1 MLPGELQ
8 IPIDKVD
15 RLLDAADGDAC
26 LLFLYILR
34 KGGRMS
40 LEEAGEELRLGERVA
55 AAAEKLRELGLISSP
70 GGGWKAKTQRAV
82 PEPPAVTV
90 VPPPVPPAREP
101 DLTEDRLPGYTS
113 EEMQAVSRSDPVFHE
128 MIGEVERLLGTILT
142 QNGLEAFTGFYDH
155 LGLPP
160 DVIVMMTGY
169 CVEHMGKPGADGR
182 VRGPGIQALRREAY
196 RWADNDIRDL
206 KAAGEYVKRK
216 EEARALKA
224 RYRVLLGLTGR
235 APSQTEERCLTEWSE
250 AGYPEEL
257 LQEAYDRTTQKTGRL
272 VWKYMDTILK
282 SWEKQG
288 LKTLEAVQAGDRH
301 PRRQETAE
309 GEGAAPGDYE
319 RMKKYLDSLKE
330 S

>member
-1 MLPGELQ
+1 VQPAPQTPPAKLP
-8 IPIDKVD
+8 PPD
-15 RLLDAADGDAC
+15 
-26 LLFLYILR
+26 
-34 KGGRMS
+34 
-40 LEEAGEELRLGERVA
+40 
-55 AAAEKLRELGLISSP
+55 
-70 GGGWKAKTQRAV
+70 TQR
-82 PEPPAVTV
+82 
-90 VPPPVPPAREP
+90 
-101 DLTEDRLPGYTS
+101 LPSYSGK
-113 EEMQAVSRSDPVFHE
+113 EMQAVTRQDPAFE
-128 MIGEVERLLGTILT
+128 AMIGEVERLLGTILT
-142 QNGLEAFTGFYDH
+142 QSGLEAFVGFYDF